1 MSSINPNRYPVD
13 YTGTASTNAV
23 AGEVVSL
30 PSKRVRVFAP
40 QNAPFFSKSV
50 KIVDLS
56 TGQQLST
63 SQWKPFALVGA
74 VTQKTDMSNPVYALI
89 AITDQSVGS
98 NISVSYQTVGSDF
111 VTGYE
116 NLKAL
121 IDSMLADDRPA
132 QWGDVLGKEPGF
144 NPNQHMQSIT
154 DTLNWEY
161 VITFLDQLKLAI
173 VLGDQLKKDTVL
185 SYIDQALAR
194 SNALITSSVSPTSV
208 FGQHVNTPNAHGVT
222 ATTIGLNL
230 VQNYRVATL
239 AEAYAGTATNLY
251 MTTDLVRAVVQNQI
265 NNGMDAHI
273 LGKNND
279 HQVTKG
285 QVGLALLENYAP
297 AVLADLNNP
306 SSAQPKYV
314 TNVVL
319 AAWLSAY
326 FQTQRTSIDN
336 TLQGINTAIAEVSQL
351 AQQASQLA
359 NQASTAA
366 AEAVTQNEQAE
377 QLAASALLQAQENE
391 AGVAGSV
398 SSVNTLFSTYVAA
411 AVAAAKAEGYDQ
423 GYAAG
428 LAAR

>member
-13 YTGTASTNAV
+13 YTGTARTNAV
-23 AGEVVSL
+23 VGEVVSL
-30 PSKRVRVFAP
+30 PSKRVRIFAP
-40 QNAPFFSKSV
+40 LNAPYFKSSV
-50 KIVDLS
+50 KITDLS
-56 TGQQLST
+56 TGALLNDT
-63 SQWKPFALVGA
+63 QWKPFALAAA

-89 AITDQSVGS
+89 GITDQSVGS
-98 NISVSYQTVGSDF
+98 NLSIDYQTVGSDF

-116 NLKAL
+116 NLKAM
-121 IDSMLADDRPA
+121 IDSMAADDRPA

-144 NPNQHMQSIT
+144 NPNQHLQSIT

-161 VITFLDQLKLAI
+161 VITFLDQLKLAV

-185 SYIDQALAR
+185 GYIDQALAR
-194 SNALITSSVSPTSV
+194 SNALITSSVSPDSV
-208 FGQHVNTPNAHGVT
+208 FGQHVATSNAHGVS
-222 ATTIGLNL
+222 AATIGLNL

-239 AEAYAGTATNLY
+239 AEAYAGTANNLY
-251 MTTDLVRAVVQNQI
+251 LTTDLVRAVVQNQI

-273 LGKNND
+273 LGRNND

-285 QVGLALLENYAP
+285 QVGLGLLENYAP
-297 AVLADLNNP
+297 AILADLQNP
-306 SSAQPKYV
+306 SSTQPKYV
-314 TNVVL
+314 TNTIL
-319 AAWLSAY
+319 ASWLNAY
-326 FQTQRTSIDN
+326 FQTQRTSIDG
-336 TLQGINTAIAEVSQL
+336 TLQGINTSIAEVSQL

-359 NQASTAA
+359 TQATTAA
-366 AEAVTQNEQAE
+366 ANAVAQNEQAE
-377 QLAASALLQAQENE
+377 QLATAALLQSQENE

-398 SSVNTLFSTYVAA
+398 SAVNTLFSSYVAA

>member
-13 YTGTASTNAV
+13 YTGTARTNAV
-23 AGEVVSL
+23 VGEVVSL
-30 PSKRVRVFAP
+30 PSKRVRIFAP
-40 QNAPFFSKSV
+40 LNAPYFKSSV
-50 KIVDLS
+50 KITDLS
-56 TGQQLST
+56 TGALLNDT
-63 SQWKPFALVGA
+63 QWKPFALAAA

-89 AITDQSVGS
+89 GITDQSVGS
-98 NISVSYQTVGSDF
+98 NLSIDYQTVGSDF

-116 NLKAL
+116 NLKAM
-121 IDSMLADDRPA
+121 IDSMAADDRPA

-144 NPNQHMQSIT
+144 NPNQHLQSIT

-161 VITFLDQLKLAI
+161 VITFLDQLKLAV

-185 SYIDQALAR
+185 GYIDQALAR
-194 SNALITSSVSPTSV
+194 SNALITSSVSPDSV
-208 FGQHVNTPNAHGVT
+208 FGQHVATSNAHGVS
-222 ATTIGLNL
+222 AATIGLNL

-239 AEAYAGTATNLY
+239 AEAYAGTANNLY
-251 MTTDLVRAVVQNQI
+251 LTTDLVRAVVQNQI

-273 LGKNND
+273 LGRNND

-285 QVGLALLENYAP
+285 QVGLGLLENYAP
-297 AVLADLNNP
+297 AILADLQNP
-306 SSAQPKYV
+306 SSTQPKYV
-314 TNVVL
+314 TNTIL
-319 AAWLSAY
+319 ASWLSAY
-326 FQTQRTSIDN
+326 FQTQRTSIDG
-336 TLQGINTAIAEVSQL
+336 TLQGINTSIAEVSQL

-359 NQASTAA
+359 TQATTAA
-366 AEAVTQNEQAE
+366 ANAVEQNEQAE
-377 QLAASALLQAQENE
+377 QLATAALLQSQENE

-398 SSVNTLFSTYVAA
+398 SAVNTLFSSYVAA

>member
-13 YTGTASTNAV
+13 YTGTARTNAV
-23 AGEVVSL
+23 VGEVVSL
-30 PSKRVRVFAP
+30 PSKRVRIFAP
-40 QNAPFFSKSV
+40 LNAPYFKSSV
-50 KIVDLS
+50 KITDLS
-56 TGQQLST
+56 TGALLNDT
-63 SQWKPFALVGA
+63 QWKPFALAAA

-89 AITDQSVGS
+89 GITDQSVGS
-98 NISVSYQTVGSDF
+98 NLSIDYQTVGSDF

-116 NLKAL
+116 NLKAM
-121 IDSMLADDRPA
+121 IDSMAADDRPA

-144 NPNQHMQSIT
+144 NPNQHLQSIT

-161 VITFLDQLKLAI
+161 VITFLDQLKLAV

-185 SYIDQALAR
+185 GYIDQALAR
-194 SNALITSSVSPTSV
+194 SNALITSSVSPDSV
-208 FGQHVNTPNAHGVT
+208 FGQHVATSNAHGVS
-222 ATTIGLNL
+222 AATIGLNL

-239 AEAYAGTATNLY
+239 AEAYAGTANNLY
-251 MTTDLVRAVVQNQI
+251 LTTDLVRAVVQNQI

-273 LGKNND
+273 LGRNND

-285 QVGLALLENYAP
+285 QVGLGLLENYAP
-297 AVLADLNNP
+297 AILADLQNP
-306 SSAQPKYV
+306 SSTQPKYV
-314 TNVVL
+314 TNTIL
-319 AAWLSAY
+319 ASWLNAY
-326 FQTQRTSIDN
+326 FQTQRTSIDG
-336 TLQGINTAIAEVSQL
+336 TLQGINTSIAEVSQL

-359 NQASTAA
+359 TQATTAA
-366 AEAVTQNEQAE
+366 ANAVEQNEQAE
-377 QLAASALLQAQENE
+377 QLATAALLQSQENE

-398 SSVNTLFSTYVAA
+398 SAVNTLFSSYVAA